1 MSIRRMVERLPR
13 WVVIA
18 LGVGLITALAVTDHV
33 TGTGISFSI
42 LYLVPIS
49 LLAWYGGRWAG
60 LLGAG
65 LSAVSLLVIYELPQA
80 EGTWAVPF
88 WNSSAR
94 FVIFVIVVRLL
105 TSLHAALEREMT
117 LARTDYLTGAA
128 NARAFHEAAE
138 AEIERMR
145 RYGRPFTIAYMD
157 VDDFKTINDRLGHSV
172 GNELLRALVVAIE
185 KNLRATDMVARLGGD
200 EFAVLLPEA
209 GQVAARDVVQKIQS
223 RLAAEMQANEWPVSF
238 SIGVLTCQDPPRS
251 VNNLLK
257 FADDLMYAVKR
268 SGKNDMRHQALVA
281 QLTTEGL
288 PEPRPLDDPQLG
300 A

>member
-1 MSIRRMVERLPR
+1 MVERLPR
-13 WVVIA
+13 WGVIA
-18 LGVGLITALAVTDHV
+18 LGLGMIGGLSLIDRF
-33 TGTGISFSI
+33 TGTGVSFSI
-42 LYLVPIS
+42 MYLVPTS

-60 LLGAG
+60 MLGAG
-65 LSAVSLLVIYELPQA
+65 LSALSLLVLYELPQSDS
-80 EGTWAVPF
+80 TWVIPF
-88 WNSSAR
+88 WNASAR
-94 FVIFVIVVRLL
+94 FLIFVVVVHLL
-105 TSLHAALEREMT
+105 TSLRAALQRETM

-172 GNELLRALVVAIE
+172 GNELLRALVGAIE

-257 FADDLMYAVKR
+257 YADDLMYAVKR
-268 SGKNDMRHQALVA
+268 AGKNDMRHQALVA

-288 PEPRPLDDPQLG
+288 PEPRPLDDPQHG